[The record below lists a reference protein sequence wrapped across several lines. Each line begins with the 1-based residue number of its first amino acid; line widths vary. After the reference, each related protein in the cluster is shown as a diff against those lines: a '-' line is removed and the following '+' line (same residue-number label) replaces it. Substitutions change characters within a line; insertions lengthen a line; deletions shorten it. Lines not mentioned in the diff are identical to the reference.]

1 MKKLCITF
9 LSVLLSIVLYAQP
22 KGSVTKAKAF
32 LDKGDLPSA
41 KTEIDNAIAG
51 ETAKL
56 QAKGKEVKIK
66 PDMAYHKG
74 IIYAAIAMSD
84 DEKVQALA
92 PDALKEAID
101 AFNLILTTEKET
113 NTYYTFAQMEKDKL
127 FGFLLNKSV
136 DFYNQ
141 EDRLPA
147 IEYAEKALMVNPKDT
162 TSMQIV
168 VLSAYNEGME
178 TSDEAIKPVLK
189 NKVIENASKLIEIGF
204 KKPYL
209 YRMIANYDRI
219 KANEL
224 LSDGKK
230 DEARPLFDNAMKI
243 LQEGQKA
250 NPQDKDIAT
259 DLINIYILTEQTEQA
274 IASISD
280 AIRLSPND
288 KILYYNRGLLYS
300 RLGNEEDAL
309 KDYHKAIELDPKY
322 NDAYYSIGAMYY
334 NKAVEV
340 GKKINSLDID
350 GKTGQYKDKKAAAEL
365 EEQYKSYLEKSL
377 PSFEKSYEIEP
388 SNQETIEL
396 LAYIYQKLGKKA
408 EYEKMSK
415 LIKE

>member
-1 MKKLCITF
+1 MKTLCIT
-9 LSVLLSIVLYAQP
+9 LVGVLWSLMLCAQP
-22 KGSVTKAKAF
+22 KGSVSKAKGF
-32 LDKGDLPSA
+32 LDKGDLQSA

-51 ETAKL
+51 EIAKL

-84 DEKVQALA
+84 DEKIKAIA
-92 PDALKEAID
+92 PDAFKEASD
-101 AFNLILTTEKET
+101 AFDLILTTENQT
-113 NTYYTFAQMEKDKL
+113 NTYYTFAQMEKDRL
-127 FGFLLNKSV
+127 FGFLV
-136 DFYNQ
+136 DKAINFYNQ

-147 IEYAEKALMVNPKDT
+147 IEYAEKSLIVRPNDT
-162 TSMQIV
+162 TSMQII

-178 TSDEAIKPVLK
+178 TNDEAIKPTLK
-189 NKVIENASKLIEIGF
+189 NKVIENANKLIAVGF

-209 YRMIANYDRI
+209 YRIIANYDRI
-219 KANEL
+219 RANEL
-224 LSDGKK
+224 ISEGKK
-230 DEARPLFDNAMKI
+230 EEARPLLESAMKV

-250 NPQDKDIAT
+250 NPKDKEIAA
-259 DLINIYILTEQTEQA
+259 DLINIYILTDQTEQA
-274 IASISD
+274 IASLSD
-280 AIRLSPND
+280 AISLSPTS
-288 KILYYNRGLLYS
+288 KELYYNRGLLYS
-300 RLGNEEDAL
+300 KLGNEENAL
-309 KDYHKAIELDPKY
+309 KDYNKAIELDPQY

-340 GKKINSLDID
+340 GKKLNSLDID
-350 GKTGQYKDKKAAAEL
+350 GKTGQYKDKKTASEL
-365 EEQYKSYLEKSL
+365 EAQYKSYLEKSL

-415 LIKE
+415 LIKN